1 MLRYM
6 VLGGLLTLMLFPIA
20 LGELTSFKLIYGG
33 SGLDAARDIYVDS
46 SGIYMVGVTSSFGG
60 NPPNAYLTI
69 FNTDNTH
76 RCSVAVDLTGNEEG
90 VGVAVHAGKVYLL
103 GRTSF
108 GSNPPNFFIAVFN
121 ATTCS
126 FQTSMLYDLG
136 PGEIATGIAV
146 EPAATPAF
154 YVSGFGSGIGGS
166 FIMKLDSSLN
176 PVWTVG
182 YKVRSANDIASDLV
196 FSGGRI
202 YVVGA
207 ADYAGDLNMYLTIFN
222 SAGSHVATRELAS
235 SSPENAQTVAISGS
249 RIYIAGFVDY
259 PGRGLEV
266 VVAALDTS
274 PSPSL
279 LWAKIYG
286 TAASHE
292 IGKGLAV
299 AGGLIYVT
307 GHTTVFGSPDVL
319 LTAFTDTGAVSHS
332 FAIAGAGAGF
342 DEGNAAHGLGSC
354 VFTTGISNTWPMV
367 YAVVEGEL
375 NNFPVTVSPITPS
388 TTSLSPSSSSVS
400 PSLTGFTPA
409 INSLAG
415 GDAFYSKFCPDS
427 IVSSTTT
434 TVTTTTGVTTTATTT
449 LTTTSTAYAIAT
461 TTVTSTQVSTLL
473 TTLTLTSSTTSTER
487 VTTTQTTTQTLSTT
501 QTRTETTTQTIQT
514 TQTFQT
520 TQTYSTTATSTVL
533 FAEPFT
539 NYMLP
544 LIIVFAVAL
553 VGAAAIFRRRQPT
566 PPPQRIF

>member
-1 MLRYM
+1 MMPRYM
-6 VLGGLLTLMLFPIA
+6 VLGGLLTLMLFPA
-20 LGELTSFKLIYGG
+20 VLGELTSFKLIYGG
-33 SGLDAARDIYVDS
+33 SGTDNAQDIYADS
-46 SGIYMVGVTSSFGG
+46 GGIYMVGATSSFGG

-90 VGVAVHAGKVYLL
+90 VGVTVHAGKVYLL
-103 GRTSF
+103 GRTSI
-108 GSNPPNFFIAVFN
+108 GSNPPNFFIAVFD

-146 EPAATPAF
+146 EPAAMPAF

-166 FIMKLDSSLN
+166 FVMKLDSSLN

-182 YKVRSANDIASDLV
+182 YRVRSANDIATDLV

-207 ADYAGDLNMYLTIFN
+207 ADNAGDLNMYLTIFT

-249 RIYIAGFVDY
+249 RIYIAGFVNY

-266 VVAALDTS
+266 VMAALDT
-274 PSPSL
+274 SPSL

-286 TAASHE
+286 TAVSQE

-307 GHTTVFGSPDVL
+307 GHTTVFGSHDVL

-332 FAIAGAGAGF
+332 FAIAGVTSAF
-342 DEGNAAHGLGSC
+342 DEGDAAYGLGSC
-354 VFTTGISNTWPMV
+354 VFTTGVSNTWPMV

-375 NNFPVTVSPITPS
+375 NNFPVTVSSITPS

-566 PPPQRIF
+566 PPPQRMF

>member
-1 MLRYM
+1 MMPRY
-6 VLGGLLTLMLFPIA
+6 VFLGGLLMLLLFPTA

-33 SGLDAARDIYVDS
+33 SGYDAARDIYVDS

-60 NPPNAYLTI
+60 NPPNAYLTV
-69 FNTDNTH
+69 FNTGNTH
-76 RCSVAVDLTGNEEG
+76 RCSVAVDLGANEEG

-108 GSNPPNFFIAVFN
+108 GSNPPNFFIAVFD

-166 FIMKLDSSLN
+166 FVMKLDSSLN
-176 PVWTVG
+176 PVWTVR
-182 YKVRSANDIASDLV
+182 YTVRSANDIATDLV

-207 ADYAGDLNMYLTIFN
+207 ADNAGDQNMYLTIFN

-249 RIYIAGFVDY
+249 RIYVAGFVNY

-274 PSPSL
+274 PSL

-286 TAASHE
+286 TAASQE

-307 GHTTVFGSPDVL
+307 GHTTVFGSHDVL

-332 FAIAGAGAGF
+332 FAIAGATPAF
-342 DEGNAAHGLGSC
+342 DEGDAAYGLGSC

-473 TTLTLTSSTTSTER
+473 TTLTLTSYTTSTER

-501 QTRTETTTQTIQT
+501 QTHTETTTQTLQT

-520 TQTYSTTATSTVL
+520 TQTHSTTTTSTIL

-539 NYMLP
+539 NYILP
-544 LIIVFAVAL
+544 LIIVFAVAM

-566 PPPQRIF
+566 PPP

>member
-1 MLRYM
+1 MMLRYIF
-6 VLGGLLTLMLFPIA
+6 LGGLVTMMLFPVA
-20 LGELTSFKLIYGG
+20 LGELTSYKLIYGG
-33 SGLDAARDIYVDS
+33 SGTDYAQDIYADS
-46 SGIYMVGVTSSFGG
+46 GGIYMVGVTSSFGG
-60 NPPNAYLTI
+60 NPNNAYLTI

-76 RCSVAVDLTGNEEG
+76 RCSVAVDLGANEEG
-90 VGVAVHAGKVYLL
+90 VGVEVHAGRVYLL
-103 GRTSF
+103 GRTTF
-108 GSNPPNFFIAVFN
+108 GSNPPNFFIAVFDTSCN
-121 ATTCS
+121 
-126 FQTSMLYDLG
+126 FQTSRLYDIG
-136 PGEIATGIAV
+136 PGELATGIAV

-154 YVSGFGSGIGGS
+154 YVSGFQSGNGA
-166 FIMKLDSSLN
+166 FIMKLDNNLN
-176 PVWTVG
+176 PVWTVNF
-182 YKVRSANDIASDLV
+182 KVRGGNDIATDLV

-207 ADYAGDLNMYLTIFN
+207 SDNAGDMNMYLAVFT

-235 SSPENAQTVAISGS
+235 SSPENAQSVLVSGS
-249 RIYIAGFVDY
+249 RIYMAGYVNY

-274 PSPSL
+274 PTL
-279 LWAKIYG
+279 LWTKIYG
-286 TAASHE
+286 TAASNE
-292 IGKGLAV
+292 LGKGLAV

-307 GHTTVFGSPDVL
+307 GHTTVFGSHDVL

-332 FAIAGAGAGF
+332 FAITGAGAGF
-342 DEGNAAHGLGSC
+342 DEGNSAYGLGSC

-375 NNFPVTVSPITPS
+375 NNFPVTVSTITPS
-388 TTSLSPSSSSVS
+388 TTSLSPASSPVS

-409 INSLAG
+409 INSLAA

-427 IVSSTTT
+427 IVSATTT

-461 TTVTSTQVSTLL
+461 TTITSTQVSLSL
-473 TTLTLTSSTTSTER
+473 TTLTITSSTTSIER
-487 VTTTQTTTQTLSTT
+487 LTTTQTTTQTISTT
-501 QTRTETTTQTIQT
+501 QTRTETTTQTLQT

-520 TQTYSTTATSTVL
+520 TQTQSTTTVSTVL

-566 PPPQRIF
+566 PPPQRMF

>member
-1 MLRYM
+1 MMPRY
-6 VLGGLLTLMLFPIA
+6 VFLGGLLMLLLFQTA

-33 SGLDAARDIYVDS
+33 SGFDAARDIYVDS

-76 RCSVAVDLTGNEEG
+76 RCSVAVDLGANEEG
-90 VGVAVHAGKVYLL
+90 VGIAVHAGKVYLL

-108 GSNPPNFFIAVFN
+108 GSNPPNFFIAVFD

-126 FQTSMLYDLG
+126 FQISMLYDLG

-166 FIMKLDSSLN
+166 FVMKLDSSLN
-176 PVWTVG
+176 PVWTVR
-182 YKVRSANDIASDLV
+182 YTVRSANDIATDLV

-207 ADYAGDLNMYLTIFN
+207 ADNAGDLNMYLTIFT
-222 SAGSHVATRELAS
+222 SAGSHFATRELAS

-274 PSPSL
+274 PSL

-286 TAASHE
+286 TAASQE

-342 DEGNAAHGLGSC
+342 DEGNAAYGLGSC
-354 VFTTGISNTWPMV
+354 VFTTGVSNTWPMV

-375 NNFPVTVSPITPS
+375 NNFPVTVSSITPS

-409 INSLAG
+409 INSLAA

-427 IVSSTTT
+427 IVSATTT

-501 QTRTETTTQTIQT
+501 QTRTETTTQTLQT

-520 TQTYSTTATSTVL
+520 TQTHSTTTTSTVL

-566 PPPQRIF
+566 PPPQRMF

>member
-1 MLRYM
+1 
-6 VLGGLLTLMLFPIA
+6 
-20 LGELTSFKLIYGG
+20 
-33 SGLDAARDIYVDS
+33 
-46 SGIYMVGVTSSFGG
+46 
-60 NPPNAYLTI
+60 
-69 FNTDNTH
+69 
-76 RCSVAVDLTGNEEG
+76 
-90 VGVAVHAGKVYLL
+90 
-103 GRTSF
+103 
-108 GSNPPNFFIAVFN
+108 
-121 ATTCS
+121 
-126 FQTSMLYDLG
+126 
-136 PGEIATGIAV
+136 
-146 EPAATPAF
+146 
-154 YVSGFGSGIGGS
+154 
-166 FIMKLDSSLN
+166 
-176 PVWTVG
+176 
-182 YKVRSANDIASDLV
+182 
-196 FSGGRI
+196 
-202 YVVGA
+202 
-207 ADYAGDLNMYLTIFN
+207 MYLTIFN

-249 RIYIAGFVDY
+249 RIYIAGFVNY

-274 PSPSL
+274 PSL

-286 TAASHE
+286 TAASQE

-307 GHTTVFGSPDVL
+307 GHTTVFGSHDVL

-332 FAIAGAGAGF
+332 FAIAGATPAF
-342 DEGNAAHGLGSC
+342 DEGDAAYGLGSC
-354 VFTTGISNTWPMV
+354 VFTTGASNTWPMV

-375 NNFPVTVSPITPS
+375 NNFPVTVSSITPS

-473 TTLTLTSSTTSTER
+473 TTYTFTSTTISVETLK
-487 VTTTQTTTQTLSTT
+487 TTQTLSTT
-501 QTRTETTTQTIQT
+501 QTRTETTTQTLQT

-566 PPPQRIF
+566 PPPQRMF

>member
-1 MLRYM
+1 MMLRYM

-46 SGIYMVGVTSSFGG
+46 SGIYMVGATSSFGG

-76 RCSVAVDLTGNEEG
+76 RCSVAVDLGANEEG
-90 VGVAVHAGKVYLL
+90 VGIAVHAGKVYLL

-108 GSNPPNFFIAVFN
+108 GANPPNFFITVFDTSCN
-121 ATTCS
+121 
-126 FQTSMLYDLG
+126 FQASMLYDIG
-136 PGEIATGIAV
+136 TGELATKIAV

-154 YVSGFGSGIGGS
+154 YVSGFQSGNGG
-166 FIMKLDSSLN
+166 FIMKLDNSLN
-176 PVWTVG
+176 PVWTVNF
-182 YKVRSANDIASDLV
+182 KVRGGNDIATDLV

-202 YVVGA
+202 YVAGA
-207 ADYAGDLNMYLTIFN
+207 SDNSGDINMYLTVFT

-235 SSPENAQTVAISGS
+235 SSPEYAQSVLVSGS
-249 RIYIAGFVDY
+249 RIYMAGYVNY

-274 PSPSL
+274 PTL
-279 LWAKIYG
+279 LWMKIYG
-286 TAASHE
+286 TAASNE
-292 IGKGLAV
+292 LGKGLAV

-307 GHTTVFGSPDVL
+307 GYTTVFGSTDVL
-319 LTAFTDTGAVSHS
+319 LTGFTDTGAVSHS
-332 FAIAGAGAGF
+332 FAIAGAGAGS
-342 DEGNAAHGLGSC
+342 DEGNAAYGLGSC
-354 VFTTGISNTWPMV
+354 VFTTGVSNTWPMV

-375 NNFPVTVSPITPS
+375 NNFPVTVSSITPS
-388 TTSLSPSSSSVS
+388 TSTLSPTSSSVS

-473 TTLTLTSSTTSTER
+473 TTNTFTSTTISVETLK
-487 VTTTQTTTQTLSTT
+487 TTQTLSTT

-566 PPPQRIF
+566 PPPQRMF

>member
-1 MLRYM
+1 MVLRYM

-76 RCSVAVDLTGNEEG
+76 RCSVAVDLGANEEG
-90 VGVAVHAGKVYLL
+90 VGIAVHAGKVYLL

-108 GSNPPNFFIAVFN
+108 GSNPPNFFIAVFD

-126 FQTSMLYDLG
+126 FQTSMWYDLG

-166 FIMKLDSSLN
+166 FVMKLDSSLN
-176 PVWTVG
+176 PVWTVR
-182 YKVRSANDIASDLV
+182 YTVRSANDIATDLV

-207 ADYAGDLNMYLTIFN
+207 ADNAGDQNMYLTIFN

-249 RIYIAGFVDY
+249 RIYITGFVNY

-274 PSPSL
+274 PSL

-286 TAASHE
+286 TAASQE

-307 GHTTVFGSPDVL
+307 GHTTVFGSHDVL

-332 FAIAGAGAGF
+332 FAIAGTGAGF

-566 PPPQRIF
+566 PPPQRMF

>member
-1 MLRYM
+1 MMLRYM

-76 RCSVAVDLTGNEEG
+76 RCSVAVDLGANEEG
-90 VGVAVHAGKVYLL
+90 VGIAVHAGKVYLL

-108 GSNPPNFFIAVFN
+108 GSNPPNFFIAVFD

-126 FQTSMLYDLG
+126 FQTSMWYDLG

-166 FIMKLDSSLN
+166 FVMKLDSSLN
-176 PVWTVG
+176 PVWTVR
-182 YKVRSANDIASDLV
+182 YTVRSANDIATDLV

-207 ADYAGDLNMYLTIFN
+207 ADNAGDQNMYLTIFN

-249 RIYIAGFVDY
+249 RIYITGFVNY

-274 PSPSL
+274 PSL

-286 TAASHE
+286 TAASQE

-307 GHTTVFGSPDVL
+307 GHTTVFGSHDVL

-332 FAIAGAGAGF
+332 FAIAGTGAGF